1 MMKRIK
7 IAIAGV
13 TGYSGRELKK
23 ILDTHEHVEIVSV
36 YASSSIGERLDESAS
51 VKNKDEA
58 LIISNIDKASFSNI
72 DAIFFCTPHDFSMQY
87 VSKILSA
94 GVKII
99 DLSADYRFNDAD
111 RWKKN
116 YESDHKDP
124 MNLKES
130 ILSLIHI

>member
-23 ILDTHEHVEIVSV
+23 ILDAHEHVEIVSV

-58 LIISNIDKASFSNI
+58 LIISNID
-72 DAIFFCTPHDFSMQY
+72 
-87 VSKILSA
+87 
-94 GVKII
+94 
-99 DLSADYRFNDAD
+99 
-111 RWKKN
+111 
-116 YESDHKDP
+116 
-124 MNLKES
+124 
-130 ILSLIHI
+130 LSLIHI